1 MLIWSLV
8 GRVQYGVIEEGVRH
22 EDGLCPRKVLLLFGI
37 DHFPLNASAMPWSI
51 ECVADDALST
61 RRLRD
66 ATTLKTDSSQ
76 TFGYVD
82 SFSSRRVGRPWRD
95 SAGSDVAL
103 RVSLGRDDQSVL
115 CRFRVRIGHVR
126 L

>member
-1 MLIWSLV
+1 M
-8 GRVQYGVIEEGVRH
+8 IEERVRH
-22 EDGLCPRKVLLLFGI
+22 GDGLCPRKILLLFGI

-51 ECVADDALST
+51 ECVADDALFT

-95 SAGSDVAL
+95 SAGSGAVP
-103 RVSLGRDDQSVL
+103 RVSPGRHD
-115 CRFRVRIGHVR
+115 
-126 L
+126 